1 MYVRTRILRAPR
13 ALANHSQNTHPAPGG
28 NYKEHERKTKMRKF
42 ITEKLNKFFNGFTM
56 NGRILTFIS
65 SVLTLVCIVCVG
77 FSSWIIVNPTVS
89 ATVNAAEFDV
99 YTVTDSQTYLSLS
112 SPKGFAYYYTGFAD
126 GNGKLVPTGD
136 ISVNVEFNHGKAN
149 AFFGN
154 EKLLLQF
161 TLYFTGITDETEAN
175 KIIPPAECV
184 IEKTDGGGNSIPGN
198 SITKSRAQLEKST
211 SPEYFLKATF
221 TKSDLQTFI
230 TENDTVNLKVTFK
243 LANSN
248 VGTTNYTNYS
258 YENLF
263 YYLSTNGNTAFMIE
277 ARVSKN

>member
-1 MYVRTRILRAPR
+1 
-13 ALANHSQNTHPAPGG
+13 
-28 NYKEHERKTKMRKF
+28 
-42 ITEKLNKFFNGFTM
+42 M

-112 SPKGFAYYYTGFAD
+112 NPKGFAYYYTGFAD
-126 GNGKLVPTGD
+126 GNGELVPTGD
-136 ISVNVEFNHGKAN
+136 ISVDVEFKQGKAN
-149 AFFGN
+149 AFFGSDN
-154 EKLLLQF
+154 LLLQF
-161 TLYFTGITDETEAN
+161 TLYFTGITNETDAN

-184 IEKTDGGGNSIPGN
+184 IKKADGN

-230 TENDTVNLKVTFK
+230 TEDGTVNLKVTFK

-248 VGTTNYTNYS
+248 AGTTNYTNYS

-263 YYLSTNGNTAFMIE
+263 DYLSTKGNTAFMIE
-277 ARVSKN
+277 ARVSKK

>member
-1 MYVRTRILRAPR
+1 MYVRTRILCAPR
-13 ALANHSQNTHPAPGG
+13 ALANHSRNTHPAPGG

-126 GNGKLVPTGD
+126 GNGELVPTGD
-136 ISVNVEFNHGKAN
+136 ISVDVEFKPGKLN
-149 AFFGN
+149 AFFGSDN
-154 EKLLLQF
+154 LLLQF
-161 TLYFTGITDETEAN
+161 TLYFTGITNETDAN

-184 IEKTDGGGNSIPGN
+184 ITKTDGP
-198 SITKSRAQLEKST
+198 SITKSREDLEKST
-211 SPEYFLKATF
+211 STEYFLKATF
-221 TKSDLQTFI
+221 KKNDLETFK
-230 TENDTVNLKVTFK
+230 TEKGTVTLKVTFK

-248 VGTTNYTNYS
+248 AGTTNYTNYS

-263 YYLSTNGNTAFMIE
+263 DYLSTKGNTAFMIE
-277 ARVSKN
+277 ARVSKNQSSD

>member
-136 ISVNVEFNHGKAN
+136 ISVDVEFKQGKAN
-149 AFFGN
+149 AFFGSDN
-154 EKLLLQF
+154 LLLQF
-161 TLYFTGITDETEAN
+161 TLYFTGITNETDAN

-184 IEKTDGGGNSIPGN
+184 ITKTDGGGNSITGN
-198 SITKSRAQLEKST
+198 SITKSREQLEKST

-221 TKSDLQTFI
+221 EKDELQTFI
-230 TENDTVNLKVTFK
+230 TEDGTVNLKVTFK

-248 VGTTNYTNYS
+248 AGTTNYTNYS

-263 YYLSTNGNTAFMIE
+263 DYLSTNGNTAFMIE

>member
-1 MYVRTRILRAPR
+1 
-13 ALANHSQNTHPAPGG
+13 
-28 NYKEHERKTKMRKF
+28 MRKF
-42 ITEKLNKFFNGFTM
+42 ITEKLNKFFNGFEM
-56 NGRILTFIS
+56 SGRLLAFIS

-126 GNGKLVPTGD
+126 GDGNLVPTGD
-136 ISVNVEFNHGKAN
+136 ISVDVEFKQGKAN
-149 AFFGN
+149 AFFGSDD
-154 EKLLLQF
+154 LLLQF
-161 TLYFTGITDETEAN
+161 TLYFTSITSETDAE

-184 IEKTDGGGNSIPGN
+184 IEKTGGASTGGA
-198 SITKSRAQLEKST
+198 SITKSSAQLEKIT
-211 SPEYFLKATF
+211 SPEYFLKAKF
-221 TKSDLQTFI
+221 TKSDMSSLI
-230 TENDTVNLKVTFK
+230 TDSDNGTVNLKVTFK

-248 VGTTNYTNYS
+248 AGTTGYNNYS

-263 YYLSTNGNTAFMIE
+263 EYLSTKGNTAFMIE

>member
-13 ALANHSQNTHPAPGG
+13 ALANHSRNTHPAPGG

-56 NGRILTFIS
+56 NGRMLTFIS

-112 SPKGFAYYYTGFAD
+112 NPKGFAYYYTGFAD
-126 GNGKLVPTGD
+126 GNGELVPTGD
-136 ISVNVEFNHGKAN
+136 ISVDVKFNPDKVN
-149 AFFGN
+149 AFFGSDN
-154 EKLLLQF
+154 LLLQF
-161 TLYFTGITDETEAN
+161 TLYFTGITNETDAD

-184 IEKTDGGGNSIPGN
+184 IEKTKDNSIKKN
-198 SITKSRAQLEKST
+198 SAQLEKST

-221 TKSDLQTFI
+221 TQSELRTLI
-230 TENDTVNLKVTFK
+230 TEDCTVMKVTFK

-248 VGTTNYTNYS
+248 TGTTNYTNYS

-263 YYLSTNGNTAFMIE
+263 DYLSTKGNTAFMIE
-277 ARVSKN
+277 ARVSKNQSSD

>member
-1 MYVRTRILRAPR
+1 
-13 ALANHSQNTHPAPGG
+13 
-28 NYKEHERKTKMRKF
+28 MRKF
-42 ITEKLNKFFNGFTM
+42 ITEKLNKFFNGFEM
-56 NGRILTFIS
+56 SGRLLAFIS

-126 GNGKLVPTGD
+126 GDGNLVPTGD
-136 ISVNVEFNHGKAN
+136 ISFDVEFKHGTTN
-149 AFFGN
+149 AFFGSDD
-154 EKLLLQF
+154 LLLQF
-161 TLYFTGITDETEAN
+161 TLYFTSITRGEDAE

-184 IEKTDGGGNSIPGN
+184 IEKTGGTSTGGA
-198 SITKSRAQLEKST
+198 SITKSSADLEKST
-211 SPEYFLKATF
+211 SPEYFLKAAF
-221 TKSDLQTFI
+221 TKDDMQSFI
-230 TENDTVNLKVTFK
+230 TEDSTVNLKVTFK

-248 VGTTNYTNYS
+248 AGTTNYENYS

-263 YYLSTNGNTAFMIE
+263 EYLSKNGNTAFMIE

>member
-13 ALANHSQNTHPAPGG
+13 PLANHSRHTHPAPGG

-136 ISVNVEFNHGKAN
+136 ISVDVEFKQGKAN
-149 AFFGN
+149 AFFGSDN
-154 EKLLLQF
+154 LLLQF
-161 TLYFTGITDETEAN
+161 TLYFTGITNKDEADG
-175 KIIPPAECV
+175 IIPPAECV
-184 IEKTDGGGNSIPGN
+184 IEKTGGN
-198 SITKSRAQLEKST
+198 SITKSSEQLEKST

-230 TENDTVNLKVTFK
+230 TEDDTVNLKVTFK

-248 VGTTNYTNYS
+248 AGTTNYTNYS
-258 YENLF
+258 YEHLF
-263 YYLSTNGNTAFMIE
+263 DYLSTKGNTAFMIE
-277 ARVSKN
+277 ARVSKNQSSD

>member
-13 ALANHSQNTHPAPGG
+13 ALANHSRNTHPAPGG

-126 GNGKLVPTGD
+126 GNGELVPTGD
-136 ISVNVEFNHGKAN
+136 ISVDVEFKQGKAN
-149 AFFGN
+149 AFFGSDN
-154 EKLLLQF
+154 LLLQF
-161 TLYFTGITDETEAN
+161 TLYFTGITNETDAD

-184 IEKTDGGGNSIPGN
+184 IEKTDGN

-221 TKSDLQTFI
+221 TKSDLQTLI
-230 TENDTVNLKVTFK
+230 TEDGTVNLKVTFK

-248 VGTTNYTNYS
+248 AGDTNYAKYF

-263 YYLSTNGNTAFMIE
+263 DYLSTKGNTSFMIE
-277 ARVSKN
+277 ARVSKNQSSD